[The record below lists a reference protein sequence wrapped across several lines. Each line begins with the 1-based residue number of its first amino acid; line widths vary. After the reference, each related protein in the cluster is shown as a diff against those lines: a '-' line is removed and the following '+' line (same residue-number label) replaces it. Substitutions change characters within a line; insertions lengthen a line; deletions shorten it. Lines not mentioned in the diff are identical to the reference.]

1 MMQKKKKFPSHS
13 TCTYTEEI
21 CIFLTRVYY
30 CWGLPSSSE
39 GYFVL
44 RAALSLT
51 TVTPPVS
58 LMWIIWWCGDT
69 QFEIHRPFHSEYLH
83 LSAASMSTKL
93 SDCVTQRQ
101 LPSCCPPGPPASLPE
116 EGGARKACH
125 QEAQVA
131 PWLFPVLQRIE
142 TVPVGGNIFFFFF
155 FVYYIGKHIAFFR
168 ETNCPSSLVTL
179 SSNIKRR
186 KLQGCKGPVPEEHT
200 QGNFFF

>member
-1 MMQKKKKFPSHS
+1 MDAIALGWKGLASNDAKKKKKKKFPSHS
-13 TCTYTEEI
+13 TCTYTEAT
-21 CIFLTRVYY
+21 CIILTRVYY

-93 SDCVTQRQ
+93 SDCITGAN
-101 LPSCCPPGPPASLPE
+101 CPPAALFAHRHLPQRREEQGKPA
-116 EGGARKACH
+116 ARRRRW
-125 QEAQVA
+125 A
-131 PWLFPVLQRIE
+131 P
-142 TVPVGGNIFFFFF
+142 
-155 FVYYIGKHIAFFR
+155 
-168 ETNCPSSLVTL
+168 
-179 SSNIKRR
+179 
-186 KLQGCKGPVPEEHT
+186 
-200 QGNFFF
+200 